1 MHLLYGRCIF
11 LLVIIFIRKLNL
23 LEGKYD
29 GCGMFDW
36 WGCLIG
42 WDSDGIAGRDMCAS
56 NVKNDNWYFNI
67 SMLLQFCRLHN
78 VQCLIRPR

>member
-1 MHLLYGRCIF
+1 MMG
-11 LLVIIFIRKLNL
+11 
-23 LEGKYD
+23 E
-29 GCGMFDW
+29 
-36 WGCLIG
+36 GCLIG
-42 WDSDGIAGRDMCAS
+42 GDSDGIAGRDMCAS

>member
-1 MHLLYGRCIF
+1 MMGVGYLSW
-11 LLVIIFIRKLNL
+11 
-23 LEGKYD
+23 E
-29 GCGMFDW
+29 
-36 WGCLIG
+36 GCLIG
-42 WDSDGIAGRDMCAS
+42 GDSDGIAGRDMCAS